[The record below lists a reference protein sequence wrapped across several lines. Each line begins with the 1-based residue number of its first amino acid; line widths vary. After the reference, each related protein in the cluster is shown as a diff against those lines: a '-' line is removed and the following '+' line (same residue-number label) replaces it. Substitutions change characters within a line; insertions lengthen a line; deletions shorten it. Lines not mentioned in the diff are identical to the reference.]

1 MRHNGKWQHR
11 PHEFKLAF
19 HALSFDVV
27 KVLFLQSIRRSTHK
41 MKMYLRNRDK
51 VSSVK
56 LGLLALNKDKQM
68 VVAAFLFYAETQ
80 EI

>member
-41 MKMYLRNRDK
+41 IKTYLRNRDK

-56 LGLLALNKDKQM
+56 LGWLALNK
-68 VVAAFLFYAETQ
+68 ETQ